1 MIQLH
6 DFVINVIAAVGS
18 RNGFCSAGNV
28 LPPGKETTM
37 EIREIF
43 APAFNRAG
51 RVLSLMTIVDSEAC
65 IVLHDDLMARMCPSR
80 IHPLEGVYVLANV
93 TAEIMSLL
101 DDEIQRKLGE
111 DIPLLIDLALELIE
125 NRGHAAP

>member
-1 MIQLH
+1 
-6 DFVINVIAAVGS
+6 
-18 RNGFCSAGNV
+18 
-28 LPPGKETTM
+28 M

-80 IHPLEGVYVLANV
+80 IHTLEGVYVLANV

-125 NRGHAAP
+125 NRGHAAA